1 MNKQQRKQLSKIV
14 DELKDKRDALNGL
27 LGDEQDK
34 MSNTPDNLQ
43 TSERYCKM
51 EEDCCGLEDA
61 LMSLDEVI
69 DGLEALT
76 MQGA

>member
-1 MNKQQRKQLSKIV
+1 MNKTQRKQLAKIV
-14 DELKDKRDALNGL
+14 DAFKENRDELNGF

-34 MSNTPDNLQ
+34 MANMPDNLQ
-43 TSERYCKM
+43 GSERYSKM

-69 DGLEALT
+69 DQLEALSN
-76 MQGA
+76 G